1 MIGSMMSAILIV
13 LFLLSCTDFR
23 ISHNSKQD
31 TIKDI
36 KYVHDSSNIKE
47 GVIFRIVGRMDAGE
61 PLSDVELDSLCTFI
75 ITNEDEG
82 LAEGIGNA
90 LFRYY
95 QRNNNRCEA
104 LKSRLIK
111 NKRRSIIERRLIMY
125 LCVDIRLEEY
135 NQERLYKDFIF
146 FEKNMV
152 INNLLIDCLSN

>member
-1 MIGSMMSAILIV
+1 MISSMMSAILIV
-13 LFLLSCTDFR
+13 LFLLSCTEFR
-23 ISHNSKQD
+23 ISDSSKQD
-31 TIKDI
+31 TTKEIM
-36 KYVHDSSNIKE
+36 YVHDSSIMKE
-47 GVIFRIVGRMDAGE
+47 GVIFRIIGRMDAGE
-61 PLSDVELDSLCTFI
+61 PLSEVELDSLCTFI

-111 NKRRSIIERRLIMY
+111 NKRRLIIERRLIMY

-135 NQERLYKDFIF
+135 NQESLYRDFIF
-146 FEKNMV
+146 FEESVV
-152 INNLLIDCLSN
+152 INNLLIDCLNN